1 MCILRILLDAKF
13 VRHRREREEMESE
26 IVNEIEN
33 KFYDDNEQDE
43 NDHADEYI
51 RTFVNECNKN
61 DEPVS
66 KPAISYP
73 TYDLPDVG

>member
-13 VRHRREREEMESE
+13 VRHRHEREEMESE

-43 NDHADEYI
+43 KTTQMSIYLPLSTNAI
-51 RTFVNECNKN
+51 KMTNLCRNRNI
-61 DEPVS
+61 VS
-66 KPAISYP
+66 N
-73 TYDLPDVG
+73 L